1 MNKKYKIVSA
11 YSQEELANKVNVLMD
26 FGWSPEGG
34 MTIDESKA
42 DKYTQTV
49 VRTVEGI
56 SDNSKQL
63 LHG

>member
-11 YSQEELANKVNVLMD
+11 YSQEELASKVNVLMD
-26 FGWSPEGG
+26 YGWSPEGG

-49 VRTVEGI
+49 VRMVEGI